1 MSYRTQAIEILRHA
15 RRPLSTAEITM
26 IIYVGDQRLCYPSLR
41 SNVNCALN
49 KAWKQGEVIKTN
61 VKHPVQS
68 FWSLPEDDYEQF
80 LKAESAAIDAHEAA
94 RNAQWEVLEE

>member
-15 RRPLSTAEITM
+15 RRPLSTSEITRM
-26 IIYVGDQRLCYPSLR
+26 IYAGDQRLCYPSLR
-41 SNVNCALN
+41 SNVCCALN
-49 KAWKQGEVIKTN
+49 KAWKQGEVIKTM

-68 FWSLPEDDYEQF
+68 YWSLPDDDYEQS
-80 LKAESAAIDAHEAA
+80 LKAEWAAIDAHEAA

>member
-15 RRPLSTAEITM
+15 RRPLSTAEITRM
-26 IIYVGDQRLCYPSLR
+26 IYAGDQRLCYPSLR

-49 KAWKQGEVIKTN
+49 KAWKQGEVIKTT

-68 FWSLPEDDYEQF
+68 FWSLPDDHEQF

>member
-15 RRPLSTAEITM
+15 RRPLSTAEIAR
-26 IIYVGDQRLCYPSLR
+26 IIYADDRRLCYSSVR
-41 SNVNCALN
+41 SNVNYTLN
-49 KAWKQGEVIKTN
+49 KAWKQGEVIKIKM
-61 VKHPVQS
+61 KHPVET
-68 FWSLPEDDYEQF
+68 FWSLPKDDYEQF